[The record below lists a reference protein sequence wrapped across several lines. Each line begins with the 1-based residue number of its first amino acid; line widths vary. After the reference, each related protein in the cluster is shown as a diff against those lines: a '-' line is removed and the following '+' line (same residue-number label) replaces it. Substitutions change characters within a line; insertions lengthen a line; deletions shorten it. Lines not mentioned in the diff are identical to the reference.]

1 MSRKKNIAGDA
12 PGTRQLR
19 VGELIRHALSEILQ
33 RDEVRDP
40 GVSGRSITVTE
51 VTVSPD
57 MRNATAYVEP
67 LGGLEVEEVLA
78 GLNRCSSYLSGRIA
92 RAVHM
97 KYAPRLSFHRD
108 RSFDNASH
116 IDAVMRAARADD
128 ERRRKAGSDG
138 TGDDGGTN
146 GTGNGS

>member
-1 MSRKKNIAGDA
+1 MAKRKNVAGDA

-33 RDEVRDP
+33 RDEIRDE

-67 LGGLEVEEVLA
+67 LGGQDVEGVIA
-78 GLNRCSSYLSGRIA
+78 GLNRSTSYLSGRIA
-92 RAVHM
+92 RSVHM
-97 KYAPRLSFHRD
+97 KYAPRLTFHRD

-116 IDAVMRAARADD
+116 IDSVMRAARADD
-128 ERRRKAGSDG
+128 ARRQQAREARTETPDDPKAR
-138 TGDDGGTN
+138 
-146 GTGNGS
+146 NGS